1 MLFIVLETIEETSPD
16 VQEKSIVIE
25 IKSEEESKGHPV
37 SSAINQQQQ
46 QHQHQLQQQQQQQL
60 QQQQQQ
66 QQTTSTTIENTP
78 KPSVASTNTS
88 ESIMKK
94 KAGDIFL
101 LYFY

>member
-1 MLFIVLETIEETSPD
+1 MLFIVSETIEETSPD
-16 VQEKSIVIE
+16 VQEKSIVTE
-25 IKSEEESKGHPV
+25 IKSEEEGKGHPV
-37 SSAINQQQQ
+37 LSAID
-46 QHQHQLQQQQQQQL
+46 QQQQQQQQN
-60 QQQQQQ
+60 QQQQHHQQQKQLQQQ